1 MQSVHFQSGNK
12 EWETPEAFFK
22 PYEKEFNI
30 KLDVCA
36 TAENAKCKAF
46 FDKKINGL
54 HASWAMVHDLVR
66 DGEVACW
73 MNPPYGRGIEKWVKK
88 AYDEALKGVTTIAL
102 LPART
107 DTSWFHNHIYNK
119 HEVRFLKGRIKFVDA
134 EGSAPFPSMIVVFQP
149 PVPTNVRKWL
159 KYLKFIKAI
168 K

>member
-1 MQSVHFQSGNK
+1 MQDVHFKSGNK

-36 TAENAKCKAF
+36 TAANAKCKAY
-46 FDKKINGL
+46 FDKKLNGL
-54 HASWAMVHDLVR
+54 HTSWSTVNGLISHGKA
-66 DGEVACW
+66 ACW

-88 AYDEALKGVTTIAL
+88 AHDESLKGVTTVAL

-107 DTSWFHNHIYNK
+107 DTSWFHNYIYNK

-134 EGSAPFPSMIVVFQP
+134 PSSAPFPSMIVIFSP
-149 PVPTNVRKWL
+149 PLSPNVRKWL
-159 KYLKFIKAI
+159 RYLKLIKAI